1 MVLSGYL
8 SCPPISVF
16 PRSLS
21 SFAGPLY
28 AVLLLENQLWYRAVL
43 QAPPGLTFEFQSF
56 SLHPTALQLV
66 ASDFKAA
73 KNLVFGQLLET
84 KNNKKQPLQRPCP
97 LSESNRGS
105 SHNARL
111 LRVLKWIR
119 PCFLIE
125 RITILTDAVP
135 LSHCYLLVWCEKYAQ
150 KVHSQRAILWMQ
162 KFYLYYILLFLLWPA
177 RISKWDFKPTPRP
190 QPSGSPSCNTG
201 SILLLV

>member
-1 MVLSGYL
+1 M
-8 SCPPISVF
+8 PIHFRFSSVVIF
-16 PRSLS
+16 LRWSSLRGTIIRKSALIPGGS
-21 SFAGPLY
+21 SSP
-28 AVLLLENQLWYRAVL
+28 
-43 QAPPGLTFEFQSF
+43 PPGLTFEFQSF

-73 KNLVFGQLLET
+73 KNLVFGPLIET

-162 KFYLYYILLFLLWPA
+162 KFYLYYILLFLL
-177 RISKWDFKPTPRP
+177 
-190 QPSGSPSCNTG
+190 
-201 SILLLV
+201 

>member
-8 SCPPISVF
+8 SCPSISVF

-28 AVLLLENQLWYRAVL
+28 AVLLLENQLWYWAVL
-43 QAPPGLTFEFQSF
+43 QAFPGLTFEFQSF
-56 SLHPTALQLV
+56 SLHPSALQLV

-73 KNLVFGQLLET
+73 KNLVFGPPIET

-119 PCFLIE
+119 PCFFDWTHYNTH
-125 RITILTDAVP
+125 RRCTTKP
-135 LSHCYLLVWCEKYAQ
+135 LLFISLVWKIRTESSLTAGNF
-150 KVHSQRAILWMQ
+150 VGGEIL
-162 KFYLYYILLFLLWPA
+162 FVLYIIILALASSHF
-177 RISKWDFKPTPRP
+177 
-190 QPSGSPSCNTG
+190 
-201 SILLLV
+201 